1 MNILGACSEYQ
12 DLAFHLSFAFLVEL
26 VGFAKFI
33 MKKFRGKILVIGDI
47 MLDHYIYGKVNRILG
62 TCSHYGSIF
71 GDILLIGMVV
81 DLPKDSSQYPQI
93 ITEMKEFDVL
103 KITEEDTKRSDMYL
117 GQKKRKELE
126 NKVGDYNEFLKQMNI
141 EVNVEKANSF
151 SIPRISQLT
160 LKTNQFNL
168 TTRRYQEEEV
178 SKFSSS
184 EDKIVECVKVSD
196 KFGDN
201 GITGTYIIE
210 KKDNDEWIID
220 TFLLSCRIMGR
231 GVEEIMMNQIIEKA
245 KSSGI
250 KKIKGE
256 FIPTKKNKPAE
267 NFYEKL
273 GFKKE
278 DEFWVFD
285 TDNIMKK
292 PEHIKVI
299 KNE

>member
-1 MNILGACSEYQ
+1 MVFFDDDQINQEYVKES
-12 DLAFHLSFAFLVEL
+12 LPGVL
-26 VGFAKFI
+26 
-33 MKKFRGKILVIGDI
+33 
-47 MLDHYIYGKVNRILG
+47 
-62 TCSHYGSIF
+62 
-71 GDILLIGMVV
+71 VV

-184 EDKIVECVKVSD
+184 ENKIVECVKVSD

-245 KSSGI
+245 KSAGI

-256 FIPTKKNKPAE
+256 YIPTAKNKPAE
-267 NFYEKL
+267 NFYENL